1 MKKIINNKKFITITG
16 TILCLLIMT
25 GIFYAISQCV
35 SGSIN
40 IKIGINWGR

>member
-1 MKKIINNKKFITITG
+1 MKKIITNKKFITITG

-25 GIFYAISQCV
+25 GIFYAISQCI

-40 IKIGINWGR
+40 IKIGIN